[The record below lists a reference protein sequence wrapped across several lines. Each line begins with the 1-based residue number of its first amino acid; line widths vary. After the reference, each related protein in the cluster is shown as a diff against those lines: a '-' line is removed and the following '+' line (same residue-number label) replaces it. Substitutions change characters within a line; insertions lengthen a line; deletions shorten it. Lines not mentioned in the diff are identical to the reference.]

1 VIEIR
6 KDQAPAP
13 LAWVEFGRRFR
24 ALFADPAFRGEDGVA
39 CRTKAVPELRA
50 GRLQAVQPA
59 LARPRPK

>member
-6 KDQAPAP
+6 KGQAPAP
-13 LAWVEFGRRFR
+13 LPRAEFGTRFR
-24 ALFADPAFRGEDGVA
+24 ASFADPAFRGEDGVA

-59 LARPRPK
+59 LTRPRPK